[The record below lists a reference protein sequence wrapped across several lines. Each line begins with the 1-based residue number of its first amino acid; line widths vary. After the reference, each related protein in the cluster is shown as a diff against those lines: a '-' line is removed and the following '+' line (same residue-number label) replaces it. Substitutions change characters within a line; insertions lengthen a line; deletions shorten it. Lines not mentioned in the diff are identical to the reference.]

1 MFSDLTDLN
10 NFVSI
15 AIFISPQNKV
25 DWHSNLNS
33 HQLGHLTRAFSAVL
47 KQAYVAGGFLGFKH
61 TRVSGEAAKSRD
73 GARDESTVFLP

>member
-1 MFSDLTDLN
+1 MFSDLTD
-10 NFVSI
+10 NFVST

-25 DWHSNLNS
+25 DWHSNLTS

-47 KQAYVAGGFLGFKH
+47 KLAYVAGGF

-73 GARDESTVFLP
+73 GARDESSVFLP